1 MARSRVFSSIIHLQD
16 LARKR
21 QVPLPV
27 LSTFRPHGP
36 TPRMVGARER
46 SDGQEATR
54 RKAGCQKGRDDGN
67 IRQGG
72 GSSSHH
78 RKEINFLMLTV
89 LFLDKYMPQK
99 MNSRVKF
106 FRTSIPRIFAISAYS
121 HIGASNGMDSKSCF
135 SNYFLI

>member
-46 SDGQEATR
+46 SDGQNGTKRE
-54 RKAGCQKGRDDGN
+54 
-67 IRQGG
+67 
-72 GSSSHH
+72 
-78 RKEINFLMLTV
+78 KEFVSVVWVV
-89 LFLDKYMPQK
+89 LFGHEKG
-99 MNSRVKF
+99 VC
-106 FRTSIPRIFAISAYS
+106 I
-121 HIGASNGMDSKSCF
+121 
-135 SNYFLI
+135 